1 MADTPPNITAT
12 RITPSCISVTWS
24 ENVAFDLYEVF
35 YGPINEIKQ
44 SVNTTNNQ
52 GSQLTSLL
60 GNETYEI
67 YVVAFGDNNTLPS
80 RSNTVEVLQ
89 GECDF

>member
-1 MADTPPNITAT
+1 M
-12 RITPSCISVTWS
+12 
-24 ENVAFDLYEVF
+24 AFDLYEVF

-52 GSQLTSLL
+52 GSQLTCLL